1 MGANNLFLKSIT
13 KMFDNAVD
21 ILGIESGLSQQIR
34 SCNNTYTV
42 RFGVKLKKGVE
53 VFTGYRAVHSE
64 HLEPVKGGIRYA
76 PNVTASKLKQWQR

>member
-34 SCNNTYTV
+34 SCNNTYTI
-42 RFGVKLKKGVE
+42 RFGVKLKKGNK
-53 VFTGYRAVHSE
+53 GIYW
-64 HLEPVKGGIRYA
+64 LESCSFRTP
-76 PNVTASKLKQWQR
+76 

>member
-21 ILGIESGLSQQIR
+21 ILGIEPGLAKQIR

-42 RFGVKLKKGVE
+42 RFGVKLKKG
-53 VFTGYRAVHSE
+53 
-64 HLEPVKGGIRYA
+64 
-76 PNVTASKLKQWQR
+76 